1 MKLTSLVWR
10 SLVGVACMSFMLG
23 TAAGAPEKKSESKV
37 KNKDLSQYRSNS
49 SAKKRPSVIWVN
61 VIGSHIPQ
69 RISVTGQHPDT
80 ASNVYVVQGD
90 ELNRAGATSV
100 AGMLALEP
108 SITFNRRPR

>member
-1 MKLTSLVWR
+1 
-10 SLVGVACMSFMLG
+10 MSFMLG
-23 TAAGAPEKKSESKV
+23 SAGAAEKKSGSKV
-37 KNKDLSQYRSNS
+37 KNKDLAQQYRSNS